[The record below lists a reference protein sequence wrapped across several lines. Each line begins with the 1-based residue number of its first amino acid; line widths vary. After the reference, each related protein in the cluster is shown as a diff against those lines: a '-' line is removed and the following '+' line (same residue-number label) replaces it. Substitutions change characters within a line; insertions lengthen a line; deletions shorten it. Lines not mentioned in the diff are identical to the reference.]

1 MSCIL
6 TIDDRPINRQF
17 LVSLLGYGGHTVLE
31 AAGGEEGLEIVRQSH
46 PDLVIADI
54 KMPKM
59 DGYQFV
65 DRLRQEEAIAA
76 TPVIFYTASYHEGE
90 ARGVAESYGVLDI
103 ITKPSEP
110 EAILKKV
117 NKALGIRGPWIP
129 VPLPQTDADQH
140 RELETLQTTGLKLSA
155 LVELGMEFGS
165 DRDPKR
171 LLSRFCSTAR
181 HIIGA
186 RKSMLGILSDDG
198 EDLEYFVINGLK
210 DADPVVHERPP
221 LHHSVLETIVKT
233 KKAVRINNA
242 DADAHLEQLSPSDW
256 PTRSFLGV
264 PLMSATEVYGWL
276 VLLEKQNDGQ
286 FDAEDERMATTLA
299 AQAAIAYE
307 NALLSKRLR
316 RNAEELDKT
325 RLEQLEMKDEFI
337 SHVSHELRSPLAA
350 VHQFTTI
357 LLDGLAGEINGEQ
370 RAHLEII
377 LRNSLQLRDMIADLL
392 EVTSAQSG
400 KLTIDPRPTIIWD
413 LFQPLIQTYE
423 RRATAKGIAFRTS
436 CSPDLPL
443 VQVDPNRIE
452 QVLSNLLD
460 NALKFTGRGEVFLSG
475 CLDEQEKFVRVAVTD
490 TGCGINADS
499 LPQIFDR
506 LYQSPNTVVLSRK
519 GLGLGLHICR
529 QLIELHGGRI
539 WAESES
545 GKGATIFF
553 TLPFSSNQKIGLV
566 ESEGLANI
574 SVFSPPPEGGA
585 QN

>member
-307 NALLSKRLR
+307 NALLSKRLQ

>member
-59 DGYQFV
+59 DGYEFV
-65 DRLRQEEAIAA
+65 DRLRQEEGIAA
-76 TPVIFYTASYHEGE
+76 TPVIFYTASYHERE
-90 ARGVAESYGVLDI
+90 ARGVAESYGVMDI

-117 NKALGIRGPWIP
+117 NKALGIRGPLIP
-129 VPLPQTDADQH
+129 QRSVQAAAADH
-140 RELETLQTTGLKLSA
+140 RELEVLQTTGLKLSA

-198 EDLEYFVINGLK
+198 DDLKYFLINGLK
-210 DADPVVHERPP
+210 NAHPVVQEHPP
-221 LHHSVLETIVKT
+221 LHHSVLETIVET
-233 KKAVRINNA
+233 KKAVRINHAEA
-242 DADAHLEQLSPSDW
+242 DVHLEQLSPYDS
-256 PTRSFLGV
+256 PLRSFLGV

-276 VLLEKQNDGQ
+276 VLLEKQNDGE
-286 FDAEDERMATTLA
+286 FSAEDERMATTLA

-307 NALLSKRLR
+307 NAVLAERLQ
-316 RNAEELDKT
+316 RNAEELDRT

-350 VHQFTTI
+350 IHQFTML
-357 LLDGLAGEINGEQ
+357 LLDGLAGQINGEQ
-370 RAHLEII
+370 KEYLEIV
-377 LRNSLQLRDMIADLL
+377 LKNSLQLGDMIGDLL
-392 EVTSAQSG
+392 EVTRAQSG
-400 KLTIDPRPTIIWD
+400 KLTIDPQPTSLCD
-413 LFQPLIQTYE
+413 LFRPLIQTYE
-423 RRATAKGIAFRTS
+423 RRAAEKGIAFGTS
-436 CSPDLPL
+436 CPPDLPL
-443 VQVDPNRIE
+443 VQADPNRIG
-452 QVLSNLLD
+452 QVLSNLAD
-460 NALKFTGRGEVFLSG
+460 NALKFTSRGEISFSG
-475 CLDEQEKFVRVAVTD
+475 CLDEYDEFIRIAVTD

-499 LPQIFDR
+499 LPKIFDR

-519 GLGLGLHICR
+519 GLGLGLHIC
-529 QLIELHGGRI
+529 QHLVELHRGRI
-539 WAESES
+539 WVESEE
-545 GKGATIFF
+545 GRGTTVFF
-553 TLPFSSNQKIGLV
+553 TLPISTNEKRGPVQSSSFSLQ
-566 ESEGLANI
+566 
-574 SVFSPPPEGGA
+574 P
-585 QN
+585 

>member
-140 RELETLQTTGLKLSA
+140 RELEVLQTTGLKLSA

-186 RKSMLGILSDDG
+186 RKSMLGILSEDG
-198 EDLEYFVINGLK
+198 EELEYFLISGLK

-221 LHHSVLETIVKT
+221 LHHPVFKTILNT
-233 KKAVRINNA
+233 KKALRINHA
-242 DADAHLEQLSPSDW
+242 EAGAHLEQLSPNDS
-256 PTRSFLGV
+256 PIQSFLGV

-276 VLLEKQNDGQ
+276 VLLEKHNDDE
-286 FDAEDERMATTLA
+286 FNAEDERMATTLA

-307 NALLSKRLR
+307 NALLSKRLQ
-316 RNAEELDKT
+316 RNAEELDRT

-337 SHVSHELRSPLAA
+337 SHVSHELRSPLAT

-357 LLDGLAGEINGEQ
+357 VLDGLAGQINGEQ
-370 RAHLEII
+370 REYLEIVI
-377 LRNSLQLRDMIADLL
+377 RNSLQLRDMIGDLL
-392 EVTSAQSG
+392 EVTRARSG
-400 KLTIDPRPTIIWD
+400 KLTIDPQPTSIGD
-413 LFQPLIQTYE
+413 LFRSITQTYQ
-423 RRATAKGIAFRTS
+423 RRATEKGITFNAS
-436 CSPDLPL
+436 CPPGLPL
-443 VQVDPNRIE
+443 LRADPGRIG
-452 QVLSNLLD
+452 QVLSNLAD
-460 NALKFTGRGEVFLSG
+460 NALKFTTRGEVSISA
-475 CLDEQEKFVRVAVTD
+475 CVDDEDKFIRVAVAD
-490 TGCGINADS
+490 TGCGISAES
-499 LPQIFDR
+499 LPKIFDR
-506 LYQSPNTVVLSRK
+506 LYQSPNTVEMSRK
-519 GLGLGLHICR
+519 GLGLGLHIC
-529 QLIELHGGRI
+529 QLLVELHGGGI
-539 WAESES
+539 WVESEAD
-545 GKGATIFF
+545 KGTTIFF
-553 TLPFSSNQKIGLV
+553 TLPIFISDGLEPVQNSSSSLHAQDRNFEV
-566 ESEGLANI
+566 EL
-574 SVFSPPPEGGA
+574 
-585 QN
+585 QT